1 MILYNK
7 FLPEFGRA
15 KWAHVILLMG
25 LVVSLRVFMEANARP
40 LSEWERF
47 KSESSM
53 TAYLNRLVGT
63 YIDPSIFHLSIHIQG
78 DINSEARGK
87 SPSQQGVVRGKET
100 DPGAVEDDMEMLP
113 ALPFYNRRIQKTKEI
128 RAEQSNLFPEDEST
142 LQVTTQSGE
151 VISISRITVNLL
163 FDSLVNEKAVD
174 FITALI
180 HTTLG
185 LDDKRGDA
193 IVVQMVGFPDRSLSS
208 VTNRVMDAQLRSDST
223 QHSKSL
229 QAIRHMGQTMSL
241 FISIALLMGAGM
253 MLWAITR
260 LSKARANKEIQ
271 TSTGGAATIGATL
284 SMSESIPS
292 LVKTSSGGEVQHES
306 STGFSHQQQTAF
318 MDVQQT
324 VYAERARSSLEER
337 IINRPEE
344 VAFILDA
351 WVLESE
357 TAIDKILCLLG
368 HRRDGLVA
376 LLSRWMCIESVERL
390 TRGLKERR
398 WELLNAADE
407 FESAAKEWLGRLND
421 MEAKGRL
428 SVLHHVDVDSKVR
441 LIEENT
447 ADHGWLMVFSLP
459 EAIRQLVFRRLGLE
473 TAFGLIRASKK
484 TPEPNALQIRSLEWE
499 ITTQI
504 IQKSGQL
511 DPRAD
516 LTKLAEGLMFA
527 QPLAQ
532 QADFL
537 ERLNLIDADLAHLLR
552 SRTVLWSD
560 LEQIENQQ
568 LSIAARILSKEEL
581 LHLITIDEKVGRR
594 VLDGRPEREQSMLWE
609 MAELLDSN
617 PEKQGEASRRFLKEL
632 ATTKK
637 TQEVD
642 HSEPLAQAA

>member
-1 MILYNK
+1 MILITK
-7 FLPEFGRA
+7 FLPVFGRA
-15 KWAHVILLMG
+15 KRSYVIILMG
-25 LVVSLRVFMEANARP
+25 MLNSLLVFIEANARP

-78 DINSEARGK
+78 DINSEAQGK
-87 SPSQQGVVRGKET
+87 SPRQQGVVRGKET
-100 DPGAVEDDMEMLP
+100 DPGADEDDMEMLP

-128 RAEQSNLFPEDEST
+128 RAEQSNLFPEDQST

-253 MLWAITR
+253 MLWAIIR

-271 TSTGGAATIGATL
+271 TSTAGAATIGAPF

-292 LVKTSSGGEVQHES
+292 SVKTSSSGEIQHES

-318 MDVQQT
+318 MDGQQT

-398 WELLNAADE
+398 WELLNAADD
-407 FESAAKEWLGRLND
+407 FESAAKEWFARLHD

-473 TAFGLIRASKK
+473 TAFGLIRACKR

-504 IQKSGQL
+504 IQKSGQV
-511 DPRAD
+511 DPKAD

-537 ERLNLIDADLAHLLR
+537 ERLNLIDSDLAHLLR

-560 LEQIENQQ
+560 LEQFENHQ

-581 LHLITIDEKVGRR
+581 LHLITIDEQVGRR

-617 PEKQGEASRRFLKEL
+617 PEKQDEASRRFLKEL

-637 TQEVD
+637 TLEVD
-642 HSEPLAQAA
+642 RPEPLAQAA

>member
-1 MILYNK
+1 MILIIK

-78 DINSEARGK
+78 DINSEAQGK
-87 SPSQQGVVRGKET
+87 SPRQQGVVRGKET
-100 DPGAVEDDMEMLP
+100 DPGADEDDMEMLP

-128 RAEQSNLFPEDEST
+128 RAEQSNLFPEDQST

-253 MLWAITR
+253 MLWAIIR

-271 TSTGGAATIGATL
+271 TSTAGAATIGAPF

-292 LVKTSSGGEVQHES
+292 SVKTSSSGEIQHES

-318 MDVQQT
+318 MDGQQT

-407 FESAAKEWLGRLND
+407 FESAAKEWFARLHD

-504 IQKSGQL
+504 IQKSGQV
-511 DPRAD
+511 DPKAD

-537 ERLNLIDADLAHLLR
+537 ERLNLIDSDLAHLLR

-560 LEQIENQQ
+560 LEQFENHQ

-581 LHLITIDEKVGRR
+581 LHLITIDEQVGRR

-617 PEKQGEASRRFLKEL
+617 PEKQDEASRRFLKEL

-637 TQEVD
+637 TLEVD
-642 HSEPLAQAA
+642 RPEPLAQAA

>member
-1 MILYNK
+1 
-7 FLPEFGRA
+7 
-15 KWAHVILLMG
+15 
-25 LVVSLRVFMEANARP
+25 
-40 LSEWERF
+40 
-47 KSESSM
+47 
-53 TAYLNRLVGT
+53 
-63 YIDPSIFHLSIHIQG
+63 
-78 DINSEARGK
+78 
-87 SPSQQGVVRGKET
+87 
-100 DPGAVEDDMEMLP
+100 
-113 ALPFYNRRIQKTKEI
+113 
-128 RAEQSNLFPEDEST
+128 
-142 LQVTTQSGE
+142 
-151 VISISRITVNLL
+151 
-163 FDSLVNEKAVD
+163 
-174 FITALI
+174 
-180 HTTLG
+180 
-185 LDDKRGDA
+185 
-193 IVVQMVGFPDRSLSS
+193 
-208 VTNRVMDAQLRSDST
+208 MD
-223 QHSKSL
+223 
-229 QAIRHMGQTMSL
+229 G
-241 FISIALLMGAGM
+241 
-253 MLWAITR
+253 
-260 LSKARANKEIQ
+260 
-271 TSTGGAATIGATL
+271 
-284 SMSESIPS
+284 
-292 LVKTSSGGEVQHES
+292 
-306 STGFSHQQQTAF
+306 
-318 MDVQQT
+318 QQT

-357 TAIDKILCLLG
+357 TAITKILCLLG

-398 WELLNAADE
+398 WELLNAADD
-407 FESAAKEWLGRLND
+407 FESAAKEWFARLHD

-504 IQKSGQL
+504 IQKSGQV
-511 DPRAD
+511 DPKAD

-537 ERLNLIDADLAHLLR
+537 ERLNLIDSDLAHLLR

-560 LEQIENQQ
+560 LEQFENHQ

-581 LHLITIDEKVGRR
+581 LHLITIDEQVGRR

-617 PEKQGEASRRFLKEL
+617 PEKQDEASRRFLKEL

-637 TQEVD
+637 TLEVD
-642 HSEPLAQAA
+642 RPEPLAQAA